1 MTRLGR
7 MLYDDGASMKL
18 KELVEKTMK
27 KGFSVA
33 EIADMFGEE
42 QSVIEGIVKELQAN
56 RVVNSLQK

>member
-7 MLYDDGASMKL
+7 MLYDDGAQNGAKAKL

-27 KGFSVA
+27 KRFSVA

-42 QSVIEGIVKELQAN
+42 QSVIEGIVKEL
-56 RVVNSLQK
+56 